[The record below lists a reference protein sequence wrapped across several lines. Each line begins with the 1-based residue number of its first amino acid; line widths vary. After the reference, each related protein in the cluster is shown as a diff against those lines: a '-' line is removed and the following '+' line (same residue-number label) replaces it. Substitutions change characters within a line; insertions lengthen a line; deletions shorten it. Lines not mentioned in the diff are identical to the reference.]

1 MNYCWPPVLQSPAV
15 TVCTTSLTFTNS
27 TFCPHSVFMCFVWIW
42 AQTAIISIKRKSK
55 FVPVHALKAHT
66 GSRGLT
72 STQNIVNIQK
82 QRLLPPVC
90 LCLTTES
97 EYFPIR
103 RSSADLCNGG
113 KCVYCEVGTA
123 LVLYVLSN
131 DVQTSEGYDAIV
143 INLNTYEGTMT
154 RWIRTRTYKSAV
166 KSTAGC
172 QWTDHKAC

>member
-1 MNYCWPPVLQSPAV
+1 MYHQ
-15 TVCTTSLTFTNS
+15 LTFTNS
-27 TFCPHSVFMCFVWIW
+27 TFCPHCVFMCFVWIW
-42 AQTAIISIKRKSK
+42 EQNAIISLKRKSK

-66 GSRGLT
+66 GSWGGGSPAHKIL
-72 STQNIVNIQK
+72 STFQSSAYC
-82 QRLLPPVC
+82 PTVC
-90 LCLTTES
+90 LCLKTDS

-103 RSSADLCNGG
+103 RSAADLCNGG

-166 KSTAGC
+166 KSKTGC